1 MRARL
6 KTLGAA
12 VASLVSARAK
22 AWLTLAHTGRDGL
35 RMPEVF
41 PRSPERAQGSAL
53 ALGRRLRPAQQAV
66 TPARARLATAQTSPP
81 GRVQTPLAP
90 DRVEHHAAEG
100 KRWPD
105 VRSASRPHLPHR
117 ALLLPPWHRVD
128 SVRQSAPAVEPRGRS
143 AVIALATWLA
153 THGFPAQDDTLP
165 KVRTP
170 LAGVSALID
179 VGRQRVERAGE
190 ARALRSRWQH
200 GVDELLRPMMSWP
213 APRSRTRGPGQ
224 KTQRARALQAMQ
236 EECERHPCTGRRG
249 PEVRAA
255 WKGWAAEHAKAFQRA
270 SSAVAGRNSALAQM
284 PPNHRGLP
292 QRPEPV
298 WTVLPNF
305 ACRASEG
312 TTPASRFFRREFPD
326 LFENV

>member
-117 ALLLPPWHRVD
+117 ALLLLPWHRVD
-128 SVRQSAPAVEPRGRS
+128 SVRQ
-143 AVIALATWLA
+143 T
-153 THGFPAQDDTLP
+153 
-165 KVRTP
+165 
-170 LAGVSALID
+170 
-179 VGRQRVERAGE
+179 
-190 ARALRSRWQH
+190 
-200 GVDELLRPMMSWP
+200 
-213 APRSRTRGPGQ
+213 APRWNLGC
-224 KTQRARALQAMQ
+224 ALQ
-236 EECERHPCTGRRG
+236 
-249 PEVRAA
+249 
-255 WKGWAAEHAKAFQRA
+255 
-270 SSAVAGRNSALAQM
+270 
-284 PPNHRGLP
+284 
-292 QRPEPV
+292 
-298 WTVLPNF
+298 
-305 ACRASEG
+305 
-312 TTPASRFFRREFPD
+312 
-326 LFENV
+326 